1 MYMYVSMNEGFSK
14 INNNKEISTP
24 YVRFNKV
31 CVLDL
36 F

>member
-1 MYMYVSMNEGFSK
+1 MYMYLSMNEGFSK
-14 INNNKEISTP
+14 INNKEIFSP
-24 YVRFNKV
+24 YVRFNKA